1 MIESGNHVLYH
12 NVSEQKHL
20 DITFVENSKGS
31 MVLIVSGDGALD
43 FQMTLQAGSDWSVLW
58 LNQSHHALTIK
69 ETVTLCE
76 NVKLKMNYGEL
87 SDGNHTKTTCFH
99 MIGEHASVFVK
110 GASLVSNGLF
120 WDIKALHHAKHTY
133 AQLDNHVIV
142 MKDTKLKMEVI
153 GQIDKSYSKS
163 ETHQMTRIMNLGD
176 EANVIVFPKLLID
189 ENDVAA
195 SHAASV
201 GRPNPEHVY
210 YLQSRG
216 ITKNAAYRMLIRGYL
231 LPITN
236 DIHDASIKTMLIE
249 EIEKKVDDL
258 WIK

>member
-12 NVSEQKHL
+12 DVSEEKHL
-20 DITFVENSKGS
+20 DLTFVENSKGS
-31 MVLIVSGDGALD
+31 AVIIISGDGALD
-43 FQMTLQAGSDWSVLW
+43 FQMTLQAGSDWSILW
-58 LNQSHHALTIK
+58 MNQSHHALTIK
-69 ETVTLCE
+69 ETITIYQK
-76 NVKLKMNYGEL
+76 VKLKMNYGEL
-87 SDGNHTKTTCFH
+87 SDGHHKKDTIFH
-99 MIGEHASVFVK
+99 MVGEHASVFVK
-110 GASLVSNGLF
+110 GASLVSNGLA
-120 WDIKALHHAKHTY
+120 WNLKALHHAKHTY

-142 MKDTKLKMEVI
+142 MKDTKFKMEVI
-153 GQIDKSYSKS
+153 GQIDKGFSKS

-176 EANVIVFPKLLID
+176 KANVVVFPKLLID

-210 YLQSRG
+210 YLQSCG

-231 LPITN
+231 LPIT
-236 DIHDASIKTMLIE
+236 DEIQDASIKTMLIE

-258 WIK
+258 WMK